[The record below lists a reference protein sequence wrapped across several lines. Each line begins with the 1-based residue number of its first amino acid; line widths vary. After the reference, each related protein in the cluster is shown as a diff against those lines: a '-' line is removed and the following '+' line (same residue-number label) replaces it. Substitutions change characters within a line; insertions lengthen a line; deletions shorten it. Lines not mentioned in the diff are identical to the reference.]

1 MVLAGRMV
9 VVKKEKKGG
18 IRLVGELVDIG
29 VLGRVGEEMGQV
41 WGVVT
46 VLMDVPCGAR
56 EMFYE
61 GRWVVRPPAGCAVVE
76 HNFMME
82 GGELRRAVEAEEAGG
97 KLAEEAEEAGSKRAE
112 EAGGKRAEAKLGE
125 AGSKRAEAGEEAGSK
140 RAKVAE

>member
-1 MVLAGRMV
+1 M
-9 VVKKEKKGG
+9 
-18 IRLVGELVDIG
+18 
-29 VLGRVGEEMGQV
+29 

-82 GGELRRAVEAEEAGG
+82 GGELRRAVEAEEV
-97 KLAEEAEEAGSKRAE
+97 GS
-112 EAGGKRAEAKLGE
+112 KRAEAKLGE

>member
-1 MVLAGRMV
+1 
-9 VVKKEKKGG
+9 
-18 IRLVGELVDIG
+18 
-29 VLGRVGEEMGQV
+29 MGQV

-61 GRWVVRPPAGCAVVE
+61 GRWVVRPAAGCAVLE

-82 GGELRRAVEAEEAGG
+82 GGELRRAVEAEEAGR
-97 KLAEEAEEAGSKRAE
+97 KLALKAEEVGSKLALKAEEVGSKRAE
-112 EAGGKRAEAKLGE
+112 EADGKRAEEADGKRAEAKLGE
-125 AGSKRAEAGEEAGSK
+125 AAEAK

>member
-1 MVLAGRMV
+1 M
-9 VVKKEKKGG
+9 
-18 IRLVGELVDIG
+18 
-29 VLGRVGEEMGQV
+29 

-82 GGELRRAVEAEEAGG
+82 AGELRRAVEAEEVGG
-97 KLAEEAEEAGSKRAE
+97 KLALKAEEVGSKRAEADGKRTVAEATLAEEAEEAG
-112 EAGGKRAEAKLGE
+112 G
-125 AGSKRAEAGEEAGSK
+125 K